1 MKTFK
6 NTIVTQLLIHPKNV
20 NCTPWD
26 YPFPRSLQGPYP
38 LCTSYHDGMQY
49 FNSLHEFNDAMEDP
63 EITDACSK
71 ECLPN
76 CGEITYSYEMD
87 TTDLEVEQLC
97 QRSLEDEH
105 SLDTR
110 DVSNYTYMYMLR
122 SRSTSRWDP
131 LPL

>member
-1 MKTFK
+1 
-6 NTIVTQLLIHPKNV
+6 
-20 NCTPWD
+20 
-26 YPFPRSLQGPYP
+26 
-38 LCTSYHDGMQY
+38 MQY

-97 QRSLEDEH
+97 QRSLEEH
-105 SLDTR
+105 SLNTR

>member
-1 MKTFK
+1 
-6 NTIVTQLLIHPKNV
+6 
-20 NCTPWD
+20 
-26 YPFPRSLQGPYP
+26 
-38 LCTSYHDGMQY
+38 MQY

-97 QRSLEDEH
+97 QHSLEDEH

-110 DVSNYTYMYMLR
+110 DVSNYRL
-122 SRSTSRWDP
+122 RSTSTS
-131 LPL
+131 